1 MSPMVWVPLS
11 LFIAIIYAIGNVVAS
26 HLSDY
31 GFNLRSVMS
40 PGSLLANV
48 IALAWIGYS
57 KYSEPKD
64 VPMSDDSTQ
73 CDLNS
78 DSKKLSLRVLFYW
91 FYDIY
96 YFETLEVVG
105 EDSEEGRN
113 IVRTTRVR
121 WNRVWITLVL

>member
-1 MSPMVWVPLS
+1 
-11 LFIAIIYAIGNVVAS
+11 
-26 HLSDY
+26 
-31 GFNLRSVMS
+31 MS

-57 KYSEPKD
+57 KYAEPKD
-64 VPMSDDSTQ
+64 VPRSDDSTQ